1 MRLLVSAVMPESS
14 KRSNCPIV
22 RRAIALSA
30 ILLAATAMLWSR
42 LADAVEPATREMV
55 VAESDAAA
63 KAGLAVM
70 KQGGNAI
77 DAAVAT
83 SLMLG
88 VTNAASCGIGGGG
101 FMLIYLAKTGHFY
114 ALDYREVAPAAAS
127 EEMFFRNGV
136 PHEELARKG
145 ALAVAVP
152 GELAGLQTALSRF
165 GTMKFSGLAAPAI
178 KAARDGFAISP
189 HLGEEL
195 QKAGPEIAQDPGL
208 HEIYFAADGKP
219 LAANAIAHNP
229 KLAAAMEALGDD
241 PVKIFYHGAMGATLA
256 QFIAGHGGIV
266 SVNDLATYR
275 PIWREP
281 IHLPYSGYDVYTMP
295 PPSSGGV
302 VLEMLGML
310 ASGHVAGLGADSA
323 PYLAR
328 LIEVMREGFLDRAQY
343 ADPAFVKV
351 PIANLL
357 SPQHIAE
364 DRERAFHHKEPAPG
378 AASAHDHGTSN
389 FCVVDRFGNVVDV
402 TTTINT
408 VFGAE
413 ITVPSLGLVLNDEMD
428 DFSVAPGVP
437 NAFHLVG
444 EKTNAIAP
452 GKRPL
457 SSMSP
462 TIVLKGKRP
471 VLVTGGSGG
480 PTIITGVAQVA
491 LNVLEFQM
499 APEQAVSAPR
509 IHEQAQPPTVFAEKS
524 LPPATLVE
532 LQQMGYPIKPVD
544 MLGAVNAITIAPG
557 ELRGAFDPRK
567 GGGVAGE

>member
-1 MRLLVSAVMPESS
+1 MTITSRRIIWS
-14 KRSNCPIV
+14 RIV
-22 RRAIALSA
+22 RAFGAITS
-30 ILLAATAMLWSR
+30 LLIAFAPFYERTMAATA
-42 LADAVEPATREMV
+42 PAMREMV
-55 VAESDAAA
+55 VAESSAAA
-63 KAGLAVM
+63 EAGLATM

-77 DAAVAT
+77 DAAVTT

-101 FMLIYLAKTGHFY
+101 FMLIYIAKTHHFY

-127 EEMFFRNGV
+127 EQMYFRNGV

-152 GELAGLQTALSRF
+152 GELAGLETALHRF
-165 GTMKFSGLAAPAI
+165 GTMKFSRLAVPAI
-178 KAARDGFAISP
+178 KAARNGFAISP

-195 QKAGPEIAQDPGL
+195 RKASQDIAPDPGL
-208 HEIYFAADGKP
+208 RDIYFSADGKP
-219 LAANAIAHNP
+219 LAANAIARNS
-229 KLAAAMEALGDD
+229 KLAAALEALGND
-241 PVKIFYHGAMGATLA
+241 PAKIFYHGAMGEAVV
-256 QFIAGHGGIV
+256 QFIASHGGIV
-266 SVNDLATYR
+266 STEDLASYR
-275 PIWREP
+275 PVWREP
-281 IHLPYSGYDVYTMP
+281 IHLPYADFDVYTMP

-310 ASGHVAGLGADSA
+310 AGGDPAGLGADSA

-328 LIEVMREGFLDRAQY
+328 LIEVMRQGFLDRARY
-343 ADPAFVKV
+343 ADPAFVNV
-351 PIANLL
+351 PIAELL

-364 DRERAFHHKEPAPG
+364 ARNRAFHHKNGVPAAP
-378 AASAHDHGTSN
+378 SAHDHGTSN
-389 FCVVDRFGNVVDV
+389 FCVVDRFGNIVDV

-437 NAFHLVG
+437 NAFHLIG
-444 EKTNAIAP
+444 AKSNAIAP

-462 TIVLKGKRP
+462 TIVLKDRRP

-480 PTIITGVAQVA
+480 PTIITGVTQVS
-491 LNVLEFQM
+491 LNVLDFRM
-499 APEQAVSAPR
+499 TPEQAVNAPR
-509 IHEQAQPPTVFAEKS
+509 IHDQAE
-524 LPPATLVE
+524 PATVLAEQSLAAATRAE
-532 LQQMGYPIKPVD
+532 LQQMGYPLKTVPE
-544 MLGAVNAITIAPG
+544 LGAVNAITIAPG
-557 ELRGAFDPRK
+557 DLRGAFDPRK

>member
-1 MRLLVSAVMPESS
+1 MREMPKQAIYS
-14 KRSNCPIV
+14 PIV
-22 RRAIALSA
+22 RVIAAITALLMAFAPSYER
-30 ILLAATAMLWSR
+30 ATA
-42 LADAVEPATREMV
+42 AAAPATREMV

-63 KAGLAVM
+63 EAGLAVM

-101 FMLIYLAKTGHFY
+101 FMLIYIAKTHRFH
-114 ALDYREVAPAAAS
+114 ALDYREVAPAVAS
-127 EEMFFRNGV
+127 EQMYFRKGV

-152 GELAGLQTALSRF
+152 GELAGLESALQRF
-165 GTMKFSGLAAPAI
+165 GTMKFRVLAAPAI

-195 QKAGPEIAQDPGL
+195 QKASQEISADPGL
-208 HEIYFAADGKP
+208 RAIYFTADGKP
-219 LAANAIAHNP
+219 LRPNVIARNP
-229 KLAAAMEALGDD
+229 KLAAAMEALGND
-241 PVKIFYHGAMGATLA
+241 PAKVFYHGAMGATLV
-256 QFIAGHGGIV
+256 QFLAGHGGIV
-266 SVNDLATYR
+266 STEDLASYR
-275 PIWREP
+275 PVWREP
-281 IHLPYSGYDVYTMP
+281 IHLPYAGYEIYTMP

-310 ASGHVAGLGADSA
+310 ASGDPAGLGANSA
-323 PYLAR
+323 SYLAR
-328 LIEVMREGFLDRAQY
+328 LIEVMRQGFLDRAQY
-343 ADPAFVKV
+343 ADPAFVNV
-351 PIANLL
+351 PIAELL
-357 SPQHIAE
+357 SPQHLAE
-364 DRERAFHHKEPAPG
+364 ARDRAFHHKNTVPEAT
-378 AASAHDHGTSN
+378 SAHDHGTSN

-437 NAFHLVG
+437 NAFHLIG
-444 EKTNAIAP
+444 EKSNAIAP

-462 TIVLKGKRP
+462 IIVLKEHRP
-471 VLVTGGSGG
+471 VLVSGGSGG
-480 PTIITGVAQVA
+480 PTIITGVLQVS
-491 LNVLEFQM
+491 LNVLDFRM
-499 APEQAVSAPR
+499 TPGDAVSVPR
-509 IHEQAQPPTVFAEKS
+509 IHEQAQPATVFAEQS
-524 LPPATLVE
+524 LPAATRAE
-532 LQQMGYPIKPVD
+532 LQQMGYALKTVPE
-544 MLGAVNAITIAPG
+544 LGAVNAITIAPG
-557 ELRGAFDPRK
+557 DLRGAFDPRK
-567 GGGVAGE
+567 GGGVAGK